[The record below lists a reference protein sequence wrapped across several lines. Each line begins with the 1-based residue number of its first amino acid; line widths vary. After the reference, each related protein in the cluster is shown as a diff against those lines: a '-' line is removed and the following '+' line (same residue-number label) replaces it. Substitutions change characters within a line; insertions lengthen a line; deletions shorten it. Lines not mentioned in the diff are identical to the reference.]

1 MEGDKGGISYR
12 IKWISNIIKHGLFW
26 HGVRNNLAKIGI
38 DFMPYYWVK
47 EATSSVTPPKIRG
60 EDIDFEIT
68 IFGENEISYI
78 KNTII
83 GVEQKDLLAD
93 LKDDDI
99 CIGLKNKDKIAAYMF
114 IKCKPFTFRK
124 RFFDLKPT
132 DSYLHSMY
140 TFEAYRGKNLAPYL
154 RYQSY
159 KYLEDKGLYNFYS
172 VSEYF
177 NKSTIRFKKKL
188 NSRPI
193 QLYLSIILFKK
204 WILNFTLKNI
214 DFHVPN
220 IKKSLFR

>member
-1 MEGDKGGISYR
+1 MEGDKQGLSYR

-26 HGVRNNLAKIGI
+26 HGVRNNLAKIGL

-47 EATSSVTPPKIRG
+47 EATSPVTPPGIRG
-60 EDIDFEIT
+60 EDKDFEIST
-68 IFGENEISYI
+68 FGETEINHI

-83 GVEQKDLLAD
+83 GIEQKDLLAD
-93 LKDDDI
+93 LKNGEI
-99 CIGLKNKDKIAAYMF
+99 CLGLKNNGEIAAYMF

-124 RFFDLKPT
+124 RKFHLNT
-132 DSYLHSMY
+132 SESYLHSMY

-159 KYLEDKGLYNFYS
+159 KYLEAKGITTFYS

-188 NSRPI
+188 NSQPVK
-193 QLYLSIILFKK
+193 LFLSLVLFKK
-204 WILNFTLKNI
+204 WTFNCTLK
-214 DFHVPN
+214 
-220 IKKSLFR
+220 KY